1 MSQHSG
7 TPRTLLIVEDE
18 PLIRIDLADRLADI
32 GYQVLEAASAEQA
45 IALLETR
52 PEISAVI
59 TDLNMPGSMDGLAL
73 ARVVRERWPPCALIM
88 LSGHQQPIDAD
99 MPNGSRF
106 LSKPVVES
114 SLRRTLDLLGVGL

>member
-99 MPNGSRF
+99 MPSGSRF